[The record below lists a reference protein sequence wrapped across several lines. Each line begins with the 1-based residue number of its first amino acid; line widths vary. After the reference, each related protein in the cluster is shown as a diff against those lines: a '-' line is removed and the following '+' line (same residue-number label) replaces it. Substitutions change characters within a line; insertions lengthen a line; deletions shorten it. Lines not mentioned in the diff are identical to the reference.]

1 MILPTPL
8 QKLVGN
14 ECKIGQNSNPWNN
27 MLIFSSDMSREFL
40 TYILS
45 HIYLYLPHK
54 NLSEPVYLSNFLTH
68 PECDFL

>member
-54 NLSEPVYLSNFLTH
+54 KTVLQILWLHQTFYYDNTPY
-68 PECDFL
+68 